1 MVWGSQQEI
10 GSGGLRTLPGLG
22 FSRGVDP
29 DSRGLGIH
37 LPPGPENGERRALR
51 ASCGLHSP
59 LLSFSGPHCLFLPSR
74 LIQSQP
80 EVLRWG
86 AQEGGSGRQDKGLV
100 GVGER
105 GTAWPTLTSMALRKL
120 LQCLR
125 SSKAA
130 PHPPVWTWVAWM
142 GIGGWETGK
151 GRTRRHLGA
160 WLEGLSAGANGGQTS
175 RLPKADRV
183 SCGHRGC
190 PCKPSILP
198 TAPRS

>member
-86 AQEGGSGRQDKGLV
+86 AQEGGRLLA
-100 GVGER
+100 R
-105 GTAWPTLTSMALRKL
+105 WTCATWTASILTGPQVLAVL
-120 LQCLR
+120 
-125 SSKAA
+125 
-130 PHPPVWTWVAWM
+130 PP
-142 GIGGWETGK
+142 GFCH
-151 GRTRRHLGA
+151 RRHLRLHPPPGVSVLLQSQWDSA
-160 WLEGLSAGANGGQTS
+160 RLCQPHPLLFQRQPAEGGNAA
-175 RLPKADRV
+175 RELPV
-183 SCGHRGC
+183 
-190 PCKPSILP
+190 
-198 TAPRS
+198 